1 MPVKALYPGTFD
13 PPTNGHVDLIQR
25 GSKLFDH
32 LTVAILVNPVKNPLF
47 TVEERVEM
55 LEEVTGP
62 LGNVSVAT
70 FDGLMVEFAR
80 KVGAAAVLRG
90 IRAISDYEHEFQMAL
105 MNRRLAPDVETVFLA
120 AGGTLLVCEL
130 ADGEGSFQL
139 WRRHQ
144 RAGAAERGEEA
155 ARADQERR
163 VTEWRPRAR
172 RPQAE
177 LCAQSEICQDGR
189 DMTVTAPA
197 KVFADRI
204 GRIEV
209 SATMAV
215 AAEAAKLRA
224 QGANLV
230 DFGAGEPHF
239 ATPRHIKDAAIAAIE
254 ANFTRYTVVPGI
266 PDVRKAIVERHACDF
281 GSDYTIDEA
290 VFTSGGKLA
299 LFNTIQVLVDHGDE
313 VILPVPYWV
322 SFKDIIQYAGG
333 TVVFLETSEAESFRI
348 TADAIEQ
355 AITPRTKAIILNSPS
370 NPAGSVVSAGDL
382 ERIVHL
388 AHDRG
393 IFLLLDECYVYLN
406 YAGKPVSGGSFTW
419 AKEHIVILGSLSKT
433 YSMTGWRAGYAL
445 AAKPVAANLSKLQSQ
460 STSNA
465 TSFVQKAAIA
475 ALSGSQECVAEF
487 RAEFIELRDYML
499 AALKKIPGVT
509 CTKPEGAF
517 YVYPNIS
524 AYLGKGG
531 IRTATELATRLLHEG
546 HVVTVPGEAFGTAE
560 HVRISYPVTR
570 ENIDEGTRRMG
581 EFLTGLK

>member
-1 MPVKALYPGTFD
+1 M
-13 PPTNGHVDLIQR
+13 
-25 GSKLFDH
+25 
-32 LTVAILVNPVKNPLF
+32 TVA
-47 TVEERVEM
+47 
-55 LEEVTGP
+55 
-62 LGNVSVAT
+62 
-70 FDGLMVEFAR
+70 
-80 KVGAAAVLRG
+80 
-90 IRAISDYEHEFQMAL
+90 
-105 MNRRLAPDVETVFLA
+105 
-120 AGGTLLVCEL
+120 
-130 ADGEGSFQL
+130 
-139 WRRHQ
+139 
-144 RAGAAERGEEA
+144 
-155 ARADQERR
+155 
-163 VTEWRPRAR
+163 
-172 RPQAE
+172 
-177 LCAQSEICQDGR
+177 
-189 DMTVTAPA
+189 APA
-197 KVFADRI
+197 KTFADRI

-239 ATPRHIKDAAIAAIE
+239 PTPRHIKDAAIVAIE

-281 GSDYTIDEA
+281 GSDYSIDEA
-290 VFTSGGKLA
+290 IFTTGGKHA
-299 LFNTIQVLVDHGDE
+299 LFNTIQILVDHGDE

-333 TVVFLETSEAESFRI
+333 KVVLLETSEAENFRI
-348 TADAIEQ
+348 TADAIEK

-370 NPAGSVVSAGDL
+370 NPAGSVVSAEDL

-419 AKEHIVILGSLSKT
+419 AKDHLVILGSLSKT

-445 AAKPVAANLSKLQSQ
+445 AAKPIVANLSKLQSQ
-460 STSNA
+460 QTSNA
-465 TSFVQKAAIA
+465 TGLVQKAAIA
-475 ALSGSQECVAEF
+475 AVAGPQDCVAQF

-499 AALKKIPGVT
+499 AKLATIPGIT

-524 AYLGKGG
+524 AYLGKTG
-531 IRTATELATRLLHEG
+531 IQTATKLATRLLHEA
-546 HVVTVPGEAFGTAE
+546 HVVTVPGEAFGTSE
-560 HVRISYPVTR
+560 HIRISYPVTK
-570 ENIDEGTRRMG
+570 ESIDEGTRRMS
-581 EFLTGLK
+581 EFLTRLA